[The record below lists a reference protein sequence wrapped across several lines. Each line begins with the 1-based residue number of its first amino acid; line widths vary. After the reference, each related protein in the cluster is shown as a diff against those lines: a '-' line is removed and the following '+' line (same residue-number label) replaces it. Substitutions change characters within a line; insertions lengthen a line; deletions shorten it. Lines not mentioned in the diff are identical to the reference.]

1 MSAETAL
8 PMGAAA
14 VLGASL
20 GSFLNVLI
28 YRLPVHQPIGMARS
42 QCRSCGRVIP
52 WYDNLPILSYLLL
65 RGRCRACHAPFSI
78 RYPIVEA
85 LTALLAVALF
95 AREGLSLAVLGAFYF
110 GCSLIVLTYIDLD
123 HRLLPD
129 RITLPGIVLG
139 LVLSVAAPRGGD
151 RLASLETAVL
161 GVLLGGGILWLVAW
175 SYEKATGR
183 EGMGGGDIKLLA
195 MIGAFLGWKGVLL
208 TLLLSS
214 LIGSM
219 IGVGVM
225 LARGANTR
233 LAIPF
238 GPFLAIGALIGLFW
252 GEQIV
257 AWYISTLGVAA
268 T

>member
-1 MSAETAL
+1 MSAEAAL
-8 PMGAAA
+8 GIGSAAL
-14 VLGASL
+14 LGAIF

-28 YRLPVHQPIGMARS
+28 YRLPLHQPVGMARS
-42 QCRSCGRVIP
+42 QCRSCGHQIA
-52 WYDNLPILSYLLL
+52 WYDNLPILSFLLL
-65 RGRCRACHAPFSI
+65 RGRCRACHAPFSA
-78 RYPIVEA
+78 RYPFVEA
-85 LTALLAVALF
+85 LTALLAAALF
-95 AREGLSLAVLGAFYF
+95 ARDGLDIALIGSFYF

-129 RITLPGIVLG
+129 RITLPGIVVG
-139 LVLSVAAPRGGD
+139 LVLSVVVPRGGD
-151 RLASLETAVL
+151 RLASLESAVL

-183 EGMGGGDIKLLA
+183 EGMGGGDVKLLA

-219 IGVGVM
+219 IGVTVM
-225 LARGANTR
+225 LARGGNTR

-257 AWYISTLGVAA
+257 TWYISTLGVAA